1 MAEAATAE
9 RVGGSHLPAPEHRG
23 SLQIE
28 SRVISQIA
36 RQAALEVDGV
46 VPYSVT
52 LGSLTGRNLPRA
64 LADSDPRHPAITV
77 EIAVSWPMPA
87 VDVAER
93 VQQHVIE
100 VVTRLTGRRPARVD
114 VEVTEVVQSRM
125 LLGEE
130 LAHVSAAKPGPDTGT
145 EAAPTY
151 GRTRAE
157 GGPPRSSPTAGWLA
171 PVLGLGLL
179 ALAVVAG
186 REYAVVQGHYRSEAW
201 IEHSA
206 RWVSG
211 TEWRPWMVAV
221 AVVCVL
227 VGLYC
232 MYAAVRPRRRTHRPL
247 RATGVWTRDT
257 DVARRLSAIAL
268 DDDNTVSA
276 TTKVTSGRAHVR
288 VFVSSPTESD
298 LSDRIE
304 ASTAT
309 LARPPRV
316 SVDLRGVS
324 HPNTTAIDERE
335 PDAAHPER
343 P

>member
-9 RVGGSHLPAPEHRG
+9 RVGGSHVPAPEHRG

-130 LAHVSAAKPGPDTGT
+130 LAGVSAAEPGADTGT
-145 EAAPTY
+145 QAAPTHS
-151 GRTRAE
+151 RTR
-157 GGPPRSSPTAGWLA
+157 GGPPRSFPTAGWLA

-186 REYAVVQGHYRSEAW
+186 REYAVVQGHYQSEAW
-201 IEHSA
+201 IEPSA

-211 TEWRPWMVAV
+211 TEWRPWMVVV

-227 VGLYC
+227 VGLYFV
-232 MYAAVRPRRRTHRPL
+232 YAAVRPRRRTHRPL
-247 RATGVWTRDT
+247 RVTGVWTRDT

-268 DDDNTVSA
+268 DDSNTVSA

-288 VFVSSPTESD
+288 VFVTSPTESD
-298 LSDRIE
+298 LSDRLE
-304 ASTAT
+304 ASAAT
-309 LARPPRV
+309 LAHPPRV

-324 HPNTTAIDERE
+324 HPSLTAIDERE

-343 P
+343 S